1 MVILNFLELVLWQN
15 FVVVQYLGLCI
26 YFVQKAV
33 KMVLENHSL
42 KSFVGHHI

>member
-1 MVILNFLELVLWQN
+1 MVILNFLELVLWQK
-15 FVVVQYLGLCI
+15 VVQYLGLYI